1 MRPLGFTSLPATQGD
16 AARPYAVARRGD
28 AAVVAVG
35 QVGAEAPAA
44 RRLGAEAAAARRL
57 GAEAPATRRLGAEAA
72 AARQFGAEAP
82 AARQPGA
89 PAAMA
94 VVGSVPPGRPL
105 GAQGGAICRDLH
117 AGQAAV
123 PRSRRLR
130 GGDPGRRP
138 VPAPPAGP

>member
-1 MRPLGFTSLPATQGD
+1 MRPLRFTSVPATQGD

-35 QVGAEAPAA
+35 Q
-44 RRLGAEAAAARRL
+44 L

>member
-35 QVGAEAPAA
+35 QV
-44 RRLGAEAAAARRL
+44 